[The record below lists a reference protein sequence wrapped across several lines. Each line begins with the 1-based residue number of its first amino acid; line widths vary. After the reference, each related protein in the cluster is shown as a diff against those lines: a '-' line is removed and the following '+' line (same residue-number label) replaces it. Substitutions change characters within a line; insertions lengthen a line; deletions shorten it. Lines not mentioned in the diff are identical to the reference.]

1 MSPEDTPGRET
12 WRPERETKAQRQW
25 RPGQQ
30 KTDRSVFVLFTS
42 TVLLCEA
49 FVIAF
54 FGLMLYG
61 LNQDD
66 GGLWMLIGALVL
78 ALITGGAAR
87 FVTKPAGIAIGWI
100 IQGLLIASGFLDP
113 FGFLVGLAFAAAWW
127 YAIVKGKQIDKEKR
141 QRALEQQ
148 AWEREH
154 GVEATDDSV

>member
-54 FGLMLYG
+54 FGTVWAHNFVLKAVA
-61 LNQDD
+61 
-66 GGLWMLIGALVL
+66 GALGMVVYL
-78 ALITGGAAR
+78 FIYHSQL
-87 FVTKPAGIAIGWI
+87 K
-100 IQGLLIASGFLDP
+100 S
-113 FGFLVGLAFAAAWW
+113 
-127 YAIVKGKQIDKEKR
+127 AIVLGKEVLGKYLKK
-141 QRALEQQ
+141 
-148 AWEREH
+148 
-154 GVEATDDSV
+154 